1 MIKFVPASGMGD
13 TRMPVTNDY
22 TYNVLDRATGR
33 PNGPTFDG
41 GALKGL
47 MKEYAKKLEDV
58 RAGGK

>member
-1 MIKFVPASGMGD
+1 MGD
-13 TRMPVTNDY
+13 TRMPATNDY

-47 MKEYAKKLEDV
+47 MKEYANKLEEV